1 MGARLLGERQLLEP
15 RPEDEA
21 RIRNLIHERVAAYQ
35 RRAAATNAPLLLDP
49 EAVEQRLFDGLLRL
63 GILQPLM
70 DDPSVEEVI
79 CNGPHR
85 IFVIEDGRKRLISD
99 LYFEDDDELRQ
110 LVKRLLGPVGRRLDE
125 SSPMVDAR
133 LPDGSRLNAA
143 IPPATIRWT
152 ALNIRKFV

>member
-1 MGARLLGERQLLEP
+1 HQRCEDAY
-15 RPEDEA
+15 PED
-21 RIRNLIHERVAAYQ
+21 
-35 RRAAATNAPLLLDP
+35 TNEDALLHS
-49 EAVEQRLFDGLLRL
+49 L

-70 DDPSVEEVI
+70 EDPEVEEVI

-85 IFVIEDGRKRLISD
+85 IFTISDGRKRLVPD

-110 LVKRLLGPVGRRLDE
+110 LVKRLIGPVGRRLDE

-143 IPPATIRWT
+143 IPPAPTRWCCVT
-152 ALNIRKFV
+152 T